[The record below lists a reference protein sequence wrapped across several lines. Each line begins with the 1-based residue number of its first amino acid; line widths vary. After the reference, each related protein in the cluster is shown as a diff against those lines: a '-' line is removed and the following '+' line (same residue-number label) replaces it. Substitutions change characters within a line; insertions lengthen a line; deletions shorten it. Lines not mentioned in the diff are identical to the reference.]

1 MEHQPGDHQAMEAE
15 DEEQEAAG
23 PRHAQTGMPAN
34 APVLLQQ
41 LLLRYL
47 LATVRRE
54 EFRKGGAC
62 DGIVT
67 AVAAG
72 VVAGTAGSTAQ
83 SQYVCLFW
91 CLPCSP
97 RMGRRSLPSPT

>member
-1 MEHQPGDHQAMEAE
+1 MEAE

-47 LATVRRE
+47 LATVRQRSSE
-54 EFRKGGAC
+54 RGAL
-62 DGIVT
+62 VME
-67 AVAAG
+67 
-72 VVAGTAGSTAQ
+72 
-83 SQYVCLFW
+83 L
-91 CLPCSP
+91 
-97 RMGRRSLPSPT
+97 